1 MDNVKVYQDSSIEV
15 QSFELPQNY
24 TLLISKL
31 EKLALGLNSN
41 LENLTHQGLHHHEVS
56 AVDRFFE
63 NSSTDDDS
71 DGPVSISLHPH
82 GMTEAEYNRVVSDIW
97 IGVILTLLI
106 VTVIFFICSCFL
118 YHKFQQWKNSY
129 RTSDTLNP
137 GDVIRRYDMD
147 VESLPSYT
155 IVSGL
160 PTYDD
165 ALEEFR
171 KAGLILKPPI
181 PVIKIFDSDTKDS
194 PPGDGLPEYTPP
206 ENTTCVCG
214 GGTGQ
219 IIELNPEHLKILSQ
233 KRLSLQISF
242 NAMPTNIRRNSR
254 PRVDLCQQV
263 GRNNLLRAQR
273 DRELMLT
280 PEIHRSSSMTLDDER
295 FMIEHR
301 LRKLEQHRGSIS

>member
-1 MDNVKVYQDSSIEV
+1 MDNVKVYQDNSLEV

-41 LENLTHQGLHHHEVS
+41 LENLTHQGHNNHHEIS
-56 AVDRFFE
+56 AIDRFFE
-63 NSSTDDDS
+63 NSSDEDS
-71 DGPVSISLHPH
+71 GPVSISLHPH

-160 PTYDD
+160 PSYDD
-165 ALEEFR
+165 ALDEFR

-181 PVIKIFDSDTKDS
+181 PVIKIFDSDTKD
-194 PPGDGLPEYTPP
+194 PPSIGEDGLPEYSPP
-206 ENTTCVCG
+206 ENTTTCVCG
-214 GGTGQ
+214 NGSQ

-242 NAMPTNIRRNSR
+242 NGLPNNIRRNSR

-273 DRELMLT
+273 DRELLT

-295 FMIEHR
+295 NMIEHR